1 MVKNILILLAGLAV
15 YVGYGLE
22 GFVYLAGA
30 VVCSYEAGRLIPK
43 YRWVFWISLLLNG
56 MGLILVKLQPL
67 TGMQLPAMLGIS
79 YFTLKIISYN
89 VDVYRNKY
97 PAEKNLF
104 RYGLYVT
111 YLPQIYLG
119 PIERYDTFR
128 ANAFANRSITWNG
141 ISTGAV
147 RVLWGLFKKLTIAA
161 RAGVVVSAIAASPEA
176 YQGAFALFAMI
187 LYSVQLYADFSGG
200 IDIVIGV
207 SRMLGIEVSEN
218 FNVPYASESFQEF
231 WRRWHMTL
239 GSWLREY
246 VYIPLGGNRKGK
258 FRKWV
263 NIIVTFLVS
272 GLWHGG
278 QYLLWGLF
286 NGIFVSLG
294 EKCKTPWKLVNRIC
308 TFFLVSLLWAFFVW
322 PDGVTAMNMIL
333 SVAHTFNYG
342 ALLSMIGQFG
352 LNVGEWSVFLGAVA
366 ILWMADWK
374 ESALLKKWESMAP
387 ATRLAVMGALA
398 LVILIFGMY
407 GIGFDAQA
415 FIYSKF

>member
-1 MVKNILILLAGLAV
+1 MLISYGAGL
-15 YVGYGLE
+15 
-22 GFVYLAGA
+22 
-30 VVCSYEAGRLIPK
+30 LIPK
-43 YRWVFWISLLLNG
+43 CPWALWASIVVHAGALA
-56 MGLILVKLQPL
+56 LVKLQPL
-67 TGMQLPAMLGIS
+67 TGMELPAVLGIS

-89 VDVYRNKY
+89 VDIYRGKY
-97 PAEKNLF
+97 PAERNLF
-104 RYGLYVT
+104 RYGFYVT

-128 ANAFANRSITWNG
+128 LNAFEKRKITWDG
-141 ISTGAV
+141 ISSGAL
-147 RVLWGLFKKLTIAA
+147 RALWGLFKKLTIAA
-161 RAGVVVSAIAASPEA
+161 RAGVIVSTISASPED
-176 YQGAFALFAMI
+176 YRGAFALLAMV

-207 SRMLGIEVSEN
+207 SRMLGIGVSEN

-263 NIIVTFLVS
+263 NTIATFLVS

-278 QYLLWGLF
+278 AYILWGLF

-294 EKCKTPWKLVNRIC
+294 EKYKTRWKWLNRLV
-308 TFFLVSLLWAFFVW
+308 TFLLVSVLWAFFAW
-322 PDGVTAMNMIL
+322 SDGMTALQMIGSLVT
-333 SVAHTFNYG
+333 TFNYG
-342 ALLSMIGQFG
+342 GLIAQIGNLG
-352 LNVGEWSVFLGAVA
+352 LNRGEWTVFLTATAG
-366 ILWMADWK
+366 LWLWDFKFRSMG
-374 ESALLKKWESMAP
+374 EKWEDCTP
-387 ATRLAVMGALA
+387 AARLALMGGLV